1 MDRLLWIH
9 VGSQMGVCVLGHA
22 ARRKDMRSD
31 YISTKNDFSIVA
43 FAALVLA
50 IMLVTILPVN
60 AFGEQLP
67 KACGM
72 VVAHNTSVDGGEFL
86 REGYASKAL
95 WQSDFEKAMSGLES
109 GLDRANDLSDWLGD
123 DAAFIDSIDISDY
136 TMISDV
142 LRDSDKVND
151 IVTSASDRM
160 EEAKQ
165 SEEARRSAASQP
177 SPQQQTASGYSGGSF
192 AAQGVIYWNGIR
204 YTYYSSRVLYH
215 YRTPEWTAGADGV
228 YRDSS
233 GYVVV
238 ASNDYGQGSV
248 VQTPFGSGKVY
259 DCGCPSGTI
268 DVYVNF

>member
-1 MDRLLWIH
+1 
-9 VGSQMGVCVLGHA
+9 
-22 ARRKDMRSD
+22 MRSD
-31 YISTKNDFSIVA
+31 YISTKSDFSIVTLAA
-43 FAALVLA
+43 FVLA
-50 IMLVTILPVN
+50 IMLVAILPVQ

-67 KACGM
+67 RARGI

-86 REGYASKAL
+86 REGYASKAM
-95 WQSDFEKAMSGLES
+95 WQSDFDEAMSGLES
-109 GLDRANDLSDWLGD
+109 VLEKADDLRDWLGD
-123 DAAFIDSIDISDY
+123 DAAFIDSIDVSGY

-142 LRDSDKVND
+142 SRDSDKVND
-151 IVTSASDRM
+151 IVESASKRM
-160 EEAKQ
+160 EDAK
-165 SEEARRSAASQP
+165 RSAASQP
-177 SPQQQTASGYSGGSF
+177 SPQPQTASGYSGGSF

-215 YRTPEWTAGADGV
+215 YRTQEWTAGADGI

-248 VQTPFGSGKVY
+248 VPTPFGSGKVY

>member
-1 MDRLLWIH
+1 
-9 VGSQMGVCVLGHA
+9 MGVCVLGHA

-43 FAALVLA
+43 FAAFILA
-50 IMLVTILPVN
+50 IMLVTILPVQ

-67 KACGM
+67 KARGM

-86 REGYASKAL
+86 REGYASKTL
-95 WQSDFEKAMSGLES
+95 WQSDFDEAMSCLES
-109 GLDRANDLSDWLGD
+109 GLEKANDLRDWLGD
-123 DAAFIDSIDISDY
+123 DAAFIDSIDVSGY

-142 LRDSDKVND
+142 SRDSDKVSD
-151 IVTSASDRM
+151 IVESASKRM
-160 EEAKQ
+160 EDAKR
-165 SEEARRSAASQP
+165 SVARQP
-177 SPQQQTASGYSGGSF
+177 SSQQQTASGYSGGSF

-215 YRTPEWTAGADGV
+215 YRTPEWTAGADGI

>member
-1 MDRLLWIH
+1 MRSRPR
-9 VGSQMGVCVLGHA
+9 GQ
-22 ARRKDMRSD
+22 ARDMRSD
-31 YISTKNDFSIVA
+31 YISTKSDFSIVA

-50 IMLVTILPVN
+50 IMLVTILPVQ

-67 KACGM
+67 KARGI
-72 VVAHNTSVDGGEFL
+72 VLAHNTSVDGGEFL

-95 WQSDFEKAMSGLES
+95 WQSDFNEAMSGLES
-109 GLDRANDLSDWLGD
+109 GLEKANDLRDWLGD
-123 DAAFIDSIDISDY
+123 DSAFIDSIDVSNY

-142 LRDSDKVND
+142 SRDSDKVSG
-151 IVTSASDRM
+151 IVASASDRM
-160 EEAKQ
+160 EEAKR
-165 SEEARRSAASQP
+165 SEEARRSAASKPAQQN
-177 SPQQQTASGYSGGSF
+177 SQPQQQAASDYSGGSF

-215 YRTPEWTAGADGV
+215 YRTPEWTAGADGI
-228 YRDSS
+228 YRDSN

>member
-1 MDRLLWIH
+1 MRSRPR
-9 VGSQMGVCVLGHA
+9 GQT
-22 ARRKDMRSD
+22 RDMRSD
-31 YISTKNDFSIVA
+31 YISTKSDFSIVMLAA
-43 FAALVLA
+43 FVLA
-50 IMLVTILPVN
+50 IMLVTILPVQ

-67 KACGM
+67 SVSSV

-95 WQSDFEKAMSGLES
+95 WQSDFDEAMRGLES
-109 GLDRANDLSDWLGD
+109 EIEKANDLRDWLGD
-123 DAAFIDSIDISDY
+123 DAAFIDSIDVSNY

-142 LRDSDKVND
+142 SRDSDKVSG
-151 IVTSASDRM
+151 IVASASKRM
-160 EEAKQ
+160 EDAKRSEEAK
-165 SEEARRSAASQP
+165 RRTASQP
-177 SPQQQTASGYSGGSF
+177 SSQQQSASGYSGGSF
-192 AAQGVIYWNGIR
+192 AAQGVIYWNGIK

-215 YRTPEWTAGADGV
+215 YRTPEWVAGADGI

-238 ASNDYGQGSV
+238 ASNDYGQGSI

>member
-1 MDRLLWIH
+1 MRSRPR
-9 VGSQMGVCVLGHA
+9 GQT
-22 ARRKDMRSD
+22 RDMRSD
-31 YISTKNDFSIVA
+31 YISTKSDFSIVTL
-43 FAALVLA
+43 AALVLA
-50 IMLVTILPVN
+50 IMLAAILPVQ

-67 KACGM
+67 SVRGV

-95 WQSDFEKAMSGLES
+95 WQSDFDEAMSGLES
-109 GLDRANDLSDWLGD
+109 GLEKANDLRDWLGD
-123 DAAFIDSIDISDY
+123 DAEFIDSIDVSKY

-142 LRDSDKVND
+142 SRDCDKVSG
-151 IVTSASDRM
+151 IVASASKRM
-160 EEAKQ
+160 EDAKR
-165 SEEARRSAASQP
+165 SEEARRSTASQP
-177 SPQQQTASGYSGGSF
+177 SPTQQAASGYSGGSF
-192 AAQGVIYWNGIR
+192 AAQGVIYWNGMR

-215 YRTPEWTAGADGV
+215 YRTPEWTAGADGI

-233 GYVVV
+233 GYIIV
-238 ASNDYGQGSV
+238 ASNDYSQGSV

>member
-1 MDRLLWIH
+1 
-9 VGSQMGVCVLGHA
+9 MGVCVLGHA

-67 KACGM
+67 KARGM

-95 WQSDFEKAMSGLES
+95 WQSDFDEAMSGLES
-109 GLDRANDLSDWLGD
+109 GLEKANDLRDWLGD
-123 DAAFIDSIDISDY
+123 DASFIDSIDVSGY

-142 LRDSDKVND
+142 SRDSDKVSD
-151 IVTSASDRM
+151 IVESASKRM
-160 EEAKQ
+160 EDAK
-165 SEEARRSAASQP
+165 RSVASQP

-215 YRTPEWTAGADGV
+215 YRTQEWTAGADGI

-233 GYVVV
+233 GYVIV

>member
-1 MDRLLWIH
+1 MRSRPR
-9 VGSQMGVCVLGHA
+9 GQA
-22 ARRKDMRSD
+22 QDMRSD
-31 YISTKNDFSIVA
+31 YISTKSDFSIVT

-50 IMLVTILPVN
+50 IMLVTILPVQ

-67 KACGM
+67 KARGI
-72 VVAHNTSVDGGEFL
+72 VLAHNTSVDGGEFL

-95 WQSDFEKAMSGLES
+95 WQSDFDKAMSGLES
-109 GLDRANDLSDWLGD
+109 GLEKANDLRDWLGD
-123 DAAFIDSIDISDY
+123 DSAFIDSIDVSNY

-142 LRDSDKVND
+142 SRDSDKVSG
-151 IVTSASDRM
+151 IVASASKRM
-160 EEAKQ
+160 EDAKR
-165 SEEARRSAASQP
+165 SEETRRSTASQP
-177 SPQQQTASGYSGGSF
+177 QSQQQYASGYSGGSF
-192 AAQGVIYWNGIR
+192 AAQGVICWNGIR

-215 YRTPEWTAGADGV
+215 YRTPEWTAGADGI

-248 VQTPFGSGKVY
+248 VPTPFGSGKVY